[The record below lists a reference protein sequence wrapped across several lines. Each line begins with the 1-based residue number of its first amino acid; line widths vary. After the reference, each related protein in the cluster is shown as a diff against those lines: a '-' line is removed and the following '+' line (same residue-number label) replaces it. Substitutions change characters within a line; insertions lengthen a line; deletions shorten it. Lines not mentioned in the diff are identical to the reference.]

1 MYFVLNGTEQ
11 QLYYFDN
18 QKVTNY
24 VDFFYYGLPGLP
36 YHVVLYHNV
45 TM

>member
-24 VDFFYYGLPGLP
+24 VD
-36 YHVVLYHNV
+36 LYLY
-45 TM
+45 

>member
-18 QKVTNY
+18 QKVSPFL
-24 VDFFYYGLPGLP
+24 DSIQPR
-36 YHVVLYHNV
+36 VVK
-45 TM
+45 